1 MESCLRKSSVCVL
14 ISCMNQGKD
23 IVDRTHVQTNVVVV
37 NQCGVDS
44 IEEWEFTNAK
54 GCICHAKYISTRE
67 RGLSRSRNMA
77 IRNAMGDI
85 CLISDDDEELV
96 DDYESIITD
105 AYQSQPDAQLITF
118 AFNRKGK
125 SFSKNAT
132 KHNIRSLLKTSSVEI
147 TFLRDAVLDK
157 CILFDEKMGSGSNN
171 GAGEENMFLMT
182 CRRSGLK
189 MFYNPAIIGKLL
201 SVDSQWFKGYTP
213 KYFEDLGWSNK
224 RILGSM
230 LSVAYLGYWLVSHR
244 NLYIKDISFIKA
256 AKSCLIGWVSKR

>member
-1 MESCLRKSSVCVL
+1 
-14 ISCMNQGKD
+14 MNQKD
-23 IVDRTHVQTNVVVV
+23 TGILQRSNVQSDVIVV
-37 NQCGVDS
+37 NQCDEDS
-44 IEEWEFTNAK
+44 IVEFDFINSK
-54 GCICHAKYISTRE
+54 GRTCHGKFICTTE
-67 RGLSRSRNMA
+67 RGLSKSRNMA
-77 IRNAMGDI
+77 IRNAWGDI
-85 CLISDDDEELV
+85 CLLCDDDEELV

-189 MFYNPAIIGKLL
+189 MFYYPAIIGKLL
-201 SVDSQWFKGYTP
+201 SADSQWFKGYTP